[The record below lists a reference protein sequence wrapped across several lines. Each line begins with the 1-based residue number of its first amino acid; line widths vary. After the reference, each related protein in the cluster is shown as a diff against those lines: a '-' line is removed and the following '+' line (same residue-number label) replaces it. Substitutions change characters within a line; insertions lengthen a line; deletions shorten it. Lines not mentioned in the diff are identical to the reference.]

1 MWGASGTTSPA
12 GTTGQ
17 KQAEHW
23 GTKPT
28 ETASHRQAR
37 PPPVKGLNLVLPAII
52 ILAWEISSVSRI
64 THSEVLENPHSLV
77 PSLHARAAQEQMK
90 GAWMQGLIPTQWL
103 PSEQERPGHC
113 TGLGSNH
120 GNSGELKTASL

>member
-1 MWGASGTTSPA
+1 MWGASGTYFPSRYS
-12 GTTGQ
+12 
-17 KQAEHW
+17 QAEASRAL

-37 PPPVKGLNLVLPAII
+37 RPLVKGLNLVLPAII

-64 THSEVLENPHSLV
+64 THSEVLENPHSPV
-77 PSLHARAAQEQMK
+77 PSLRARAAQEQMK
-90 GAWMQGLIPTQWL
+90 GAWMKGLIPTRWL
-103 PSEQERPGHC
+103 PLEQERLGHC

-120 GNSGELKTASL
+120 GNSGELKTVSL